1 MFITVDYKAWTDCI
15 ANEVTLIYEL
25 VRRETQSDGRRE
37 ADALV
42 GHVEL
47 GVVLADE
54 HVAQDPQRPVGRRDV
69 QPHEARQ
76 AHRLAEL
83 RHLHTHCRQPALR
96 RCQLPAASCGRPA
109 LLTRST

>member
-1 MFITVDYKAWTDCI
+1 M
-15 ANEVTLIYEL
+15 EL
-25 VRRETQSDGRRE
+25 CQYVERPESAVRTSVGLESVRE

-42 GHVEL
+42 LHVEL

-69 QPHEARQ
+69 DAHEARQ

-83 RHLHTHCRQPALR
+83 RYLRGLPQHYWSPHL
-96 RCQLPAASCGRPA
+96 
-109 LLTRST
+109 